1 MAAVERAFKKFT
13 GDRRVQQGATILLLI
28 LVFLCFFLFLYAQF
42 RLATIQ
48 ALSEVSRDFVEWV
61 NTVSDAAGEN
71 IRTSAMQMF
80 YTSSVRTL
88 RTDRDLSVSGR
99 TVGLRDL
106 GTFVSSSDF
115 LDSVMVYNG
124 AVDII
129 FTSEG
134 NFPSAP
140 PEQFHDSDAA
150 QLLTHP
156 EQYPYL
162 SPIQRTVGG
171 RRCYSFLFFEV
182 SGDTP
187 SALLLNVNGN
197 WYETHLLGISAG
209 QGHIIVDTDG
219 NPIVSADEALWEQL
233 QTSWPALQEQL
244 TAQPDSGQLLP
255 PLLSSQPC
263 WMYYRL
269 EPSGWYYFKC
279 LDFNDISPALARVRD
294 VLLLSFGLAGSLIV
308 GVLIYLAVR
317 VYLPFL
323 HIRRALR
330 QAGESAEDLPGQVSE
345 LMASQR
351 RQEDARVLQ
360 RLRDEGELPQGTVLP
375 AVLLLCE
382 ERDPARMQTLLEPVC
397 SEPRIASDEGGTIC
411 LLSGCGEEARSRLL
425 ALLRREHI
433 PACAGLSCPTADE
446 LCRSQAELEELRRMR
461 FLYPDQPVLEQE
473 QLAACNPV
481 SGFQAKMA
489 ASLVGALRSAQ
500 LETARNEWKSILNA
514 IRKDRYTDFC
524 FAIRYLCR
532 QLAGLQKELGAAPTV
547 SADGILDGLRSLETL
562 DTYIEEQLCAIAQ
575 LAAIRQKERL
585 DRLSGRA
592 WEQIRAHYTDEAF
605 SAQQIAAAFDV
616 NAAYLNRQFR
626 QAAGISISDALHQVR
641 VEQACRLLRQ
651 TGEPAELIAQKVGYG
666 NIKYFFV
673 IFKKLTGSTPR
684 QYREA
689 AQS

>member
-1 MAAVERAFKKFT
+1 MEQAFKKFT
-13 GDRRVQQGATILLLI
+13 GDRRVQQWAAILLLV

-42 RLATIQ
+42 RQATIQ
-48 ALSEVSRDFVEWV
+48 ALSEVSRDFVDWV

-88 RTDRDLSVSGR
+88 RTDRNLSVSSR

-124 AVDII
+124 AMNMI

-134 NFPSAP
+134 NYPSAP
-140 PEQFHDSDAA
+140 PEQFHDSDAV

-171 RRCYSFLFFEV
+171 RRCYSFLFFEAN
-182 SGDTP
+182 GDTP

-197 WYETHLLGISAG
+197 WYGTHLLGISAG
-209 QGHIIVDTDG
+209 QGHIIANSSG
-219 NPIVSADEALWEQL
+219 EPIVSTDENLLAQL
-233 QTSWPALQEQL
+233 QASWPALKEQL
-244 TAQPDSGQLLP
+244 IAQPDSGQLLP

-269 EPSGWYYFKC
+269 TPSGWYYFKC

-308 GVLIYLAVR
+308 AVLIYLAVR

-323 HIRRALR
+323 HIRRALQ
-330 QAGESAEDLPGQVSE
+330 QAGEIPEDLPGQVSE

-360 RLRDEGELPQGTVLP
+360 RLRDEGKLPPDTVLP
-375 AVLLLCE
+375 AVILLCE
-382 ERDPARMQTLLEPVC
+382 ERDPSRLQSLLEPVC
-397 SEPRIASDEGGTIC
+397 SEPRIASDEGGTVC
-411 LLSGCGEEARSRLL
+411 LISSCTKENRFRLL
-425 ALLRREHI
+425 ALLRQENI
-433 PACAGLSCPTADE
+433 PACAGFSCFTVEE
-446 LCRSQAELEELRRMR
+446 LCHSQAELEELRRMR
-461 FLYPDQPVLEQE
+461 FLYPNQPVLEQE
-473 QLAACNPV
+473 QLALCNSV

-489 ASLVGALRSAQ
+489 VSLVGALRSAQ
-500 LETARNEWKSILNA
+500 LETARNEWESILKA
-514 IRKDRYTDFC
+514 IQKDRYADFC

-532 QLAGLQKELGAAPTV
+532 QLAGLQKELGASPTV
-547 SADGILDGLRSLETL
+547 SADSILDGLRSLETL
-562 DTYIEEQLCAIAQ
+562 TSYIDDQLCSIAQ
-575 LAAIRQKERL
+575 LATARPKERL
-585 DRLSGRA
+585 ARLCNRV
-592 WEQIRAHYTDEAF
+592 WEQIRAHYAEEAF
-605 SAQQIAAAFDV
+605 SAQQIAATFDV

-626 QAAGISISDALHQVR
+626 QSAGISISDALHQIR
-641 VEQACRLLRQ
+641 IEQACRLLRQ
-651 TGEPAELIAQKVGYG
+651 TGEPAELIAQKVGYS

-689 AQS
+689 AES

>member
-1 MAAVERAFKKFT
+1 MEQAFKKFT
-13 GDRRVQQGATILLLI
+13 GDRRVQQWAAILLLV

-42 RLATIQ
+42 RQATIQ
-48 ALSEVSRDFVEWV
+48 ALSEVSRDFVDWV

-88 RTDRDLSVSGR
+88 RTDRNLSVSSR

-124 AVDII
+124 AMNMI

-134 NFPSAP
+134 NYPSAP
-140 PEQFHDSDAA
+140 PEQFHDSDAV

-171 RRCYSFLFFEV
+171 RRCYSFLFFEAN
-182 SGDTP
+182 GDTP

-209 QGHIIVDTDG
+209 QGHIIANSSG
-219 NPIVSADEALWEQL
+219 EPIVSTDENLLAQL
-233 QTSWPALQEQL
+233 QASWPALKEQL
-244 TAQPDSGQLLP
+244 IAQPDSGQLLP

-269 EPSGWYYFKC
+269 TPSGWYYFKC

-308 GVLIYLAVR
+308 AVLIYLAVR

-323 HIRRALR
+323 HIRRALQ
-330 QAGESAEDLPGQVSE
+330 QAGESPEDLPGQVSE

-360 RLRDEGELPQGTVLP
+360 RLRDEGKLPPDTVLP
-375 AVLLLCE
+375 AVILLCE
-382 ERDPARMQTLLEPVC
+382 ERDPSRLQSLLEPVC
-397 SEPRIASDEGGTIC
+397 SEPRIASDEGGTVC
-411 LLSGCGEEARSRLL
+411 LISSCTKENRFRLL
-425 ALLRREHI
+425 ALLRQENI
-433 PACAGLSCPTADE
+433 PACAGFSCFTVEE
-446 LCRSQAELEELRRMR
+446 LCHSQAELEELRRMR
-461 FLYPDQPVLEQE
+461 FLYPNQPVLEQE
-473 QLAACNPV
+473 QLALCNSV

-489 ASLVGALRSAQ
+489 VSLVGALRSAQ
-500 LETARNEWKSILNA
+500 LETARNEWESILKA
-514 IRKDRYTDFC
+514 IQKDRYADFC

-532 QLAGLQKELGAAPTV
+532 QLAGLQKELGASPTV
-547 SADGILDGLRSLETL
+547 SADSILDGLRSLETL
-562 DTYIEEQLCAIAQ
+562 TSYIDDQLCSIAQ
-575 LAAIRQKERL
+575 LATARQKERL
-585 DRLSGRA
+585 ARLCNRV
-592 WEQIRAHYTDEAF
+592 WEQIRAHYAEEAF
-605 SAQQIAAAFDV
+605 SAQQIAATFDV

-626 QAAGISISDALHQVR
+626 QSAGISISDALHQIR
-641 VEQACRLLRQ
+641 IEQACRLLRQ
-651 TGEPAELIAQKVGYG
+651 TGEPAELIAQKVGYS

-689 AQS
+689 AES

>member
-1 MAAVERAFKKFT
+1 MEQALKKFT
-13 GDRRVQQGATILLLI
+13 GDRRVQKWAAILLLV

-42 RLATIQ
+42 RQATIQ
-48 ALSEVSRDFVEWV
+48 ALSEVSRDFVDWV
-61 NTVSDAAGEN
+61 NTVSYAAGEN

-88 RTDRDLSVSGR
+88 RTDRNLSVSSR

-124 AVDII
+124 AMNMI

-134 NFPSAP
+134 NYPSAP
-140 PEQFHDSDAA
+140 PEQFHDSDAV

-171 RRCYSFLFFEV
+171 RRCYSFLFFEAN
-182 SGDTP
+182 GDTP

-209 QGHIIVDTDG
+209 QGHIIANSSG
-219 NPIVSADEALWEQL
+219 EPIVSTDENLLAQL
-233 QTSWPALQEQL
+233 QASWPALKEQL
-244 TAQPDSGQLLP
+244 IAQPDSGQLLP

-269 EPSGWYYFKC
+269 TPSGWYYFKC

-308 GVLIYLAVR
+308 AVLIYLAVR

-323 HIRRALR
+323 HIRRALQ
-330 QAGESAEDLPGQVSE
+330 QAGEIPEDLPGQVSE

-360 RLRDEGELPQGTVLP
+360 RLRDEGKLPPDTVLP
-375 AVLLLCE
+375 AVILLCE
-382 ERDPARMQTLLEPVC
+382 ERDPSRLQSLLEPVC
-397 SEPRIASDEGGTIC
+397 SEPRIASDEGGTVC
-411 LLSGCGEEARSRLL
+411 LISSCTKENRFRLL
-425 ALLRREHI
+425 ALLRQENI
-433 PACAGLSCPTADE
+433 PACAGFSCFTVEE
-446 LCRSQAELEELRRMR
+446 LCHSQAELEELRRMR
-461 FLYPDQPVLEQE
+461 FLYPNQPVLEQE
-473 QLAACNPV
+473 QLALCNSV

-489 ASLVGALRSAQ
+489 VSLVGALRSAQ
-500 LETARNEWKSILNA
+500 LETARNEWESILKA
-514 IRKDRYTDFC
+514 IQKDRYADFC

-532 QLAGLQKELGAAPTV
+532 QLAGLQKELGASPTV
-547 SADGILDGLRSLETL
+547 SADSILDGLRSLETL
-562 DTYIEEQLCAIAQ
+562 TSYIDDQLCSIAQ
-575 LAAIRQKERL
+575 LATARQKERL
-585 DRLSGRA
+585 ARLCNRV
-592 WEQIRAHYTDEAF
+592 WEQIRAHYAEEAF
-605 SAQQIAAAFDV
+605 SAQQIAATFDV

-626 QAAGISISDALHQVR
+626 QSAGISISDALHQIR
-641 VEQACRLLRQ
+641 IEQACRLLRQ
-651 TGEPAELIAQKVGYG
+651 TGEPAELIAQKVGYS

-689 AQS
+689 AES

>member
-1 MAAVERAFKKFT
+1 MEQAFKKFT
-13 GDRRVQQGATILLLI
+13 GDRRVQQWAAILLLV

-42 RLATIQ
+42 RQATIQ
-48 ALSEVSRDFVEWV
+48 ALSEVSRDFVDWV

-88 RTDRDLSVSGR
+88 RTDRNLSVSSR

-124 AVDII
+124 AMNMI

-134 NFPSAP
+134 NYPSAP
-140 PEQFHDSDAA
+140 PEQFHDSDAV

-171 RRCYSFLFFEV
+171 RRCYSFLFFEAN
-182 SGDTP
+182 GDTP

-209 QGHIIVDTDG
+209 QGHIIANSSG
-219 NPIVSADEALWEQL
+219 EPIVSTDENLLAQL
-233 QTSWPALQEQL
+233 QASWPALKEQL
-244 TAQPDSGQLLP
+244 IAQPDSGQLLP

-308 GVLIYLAVR
+308 AVLIYLAVR

-323 HIRRALR
+323 HIRRALQ
-330 QAGESAEDLPGQVSE
+330 QAGEIPEDLPGQVSE

-360 RLRDEGELPQGTVLP
+360 RLRDEGKLPPDTVLP
-375 AVLLLCE
+375 AVILLCE
-382 ERDPARMQTLLEPVC
+382 ERDPSRLQSLLEPVC
-397 SEPRIASDEGGTIC
+397 SEPRIASDEGGTVC
-411 LLSGCGEEARSRLL
+411 LISSCTKENRFRLL
-425 ALLRREHI
+425 ALLRQENI
-433 PACAGLSCPTADE
+433 PACAGFSCFTVEE
-446 LCRSQAELEELRRMR
+446 LCHSQAELEELRRMR
-461 FLYPDQPVLEQE
+461 FLYPNQPVLEQE
-473 QLAACNPV
+473 QLALCNSV

-489 ASLVGALRSAQ
+489 VSLVGALRSAQ
-500 LETARNEWKSILNA
+500 LETARNEWESILKA
-514 IRKDRYTDFC
+514 IQKDRYADFC

-532 QLAGLQKELGAAPTV
+532 QLAGLQKELGASPTV
-547 SADGILDGLRSLETL
+547 SADSVLEGLRSLETL
-562 DTYIEEQLCAIAQ
+562 TSYIDDQLCSIAQ
-575 LAAIRQKERL
+575 LATARQKERL
-585 DRLSGRA
+585 ARLCNRV
-592 WEQIRAHYTDEAF
+592 WEQIRAHYAEEAF
-605 SAQQIAAAFDV
+605 SAQQIAATFDV

-626 QAAGISISDALHQVR
+626 QSAGISISDALHQIR
-641 VEQACRLLRQ
+641 IEQACRLLRQ
-651 TGEPAELIAQKVGYG
+651 TGEPAELIAQKVGYS

-689 AQS
+689 AES

>member
-1 MAAVERAFKKFT
+1 MEQAFKKFT
-13 GDRRVQQGATILLLI
+13 GDRRVQQWAAILLLV

-42 RLATIQ
+42 RQATIQ
-48 ALSEVSRDFVEWV
+48 ALSEVSRDFVDWV

-88 RTDRDLSVSGR
+88 RTDRNLSVSSR

-124 AVDII
+124 AMNMI

-134 NFPSAP
+134 NYPSAP
-140 PEQFHDSDAA
+140 PEQFHDSDAV

-171 RRCYSFLFFEV
+171 RRCYSFLFFEAN
-182 SGDTP
+182 GDTP

-209 QGHIIVDTDG
+209 QGHIIANSSG
-219 NPIVSADEALWEQL
+219 EPIVSTDENLLAQL
-233 QTSWPALQEQL
+233 QASWPALKEQL
-244 TAQPDSGQLLP
+244 IAQPDSGQLLP

-269 EPSGWYYFKC
+269 TPSGWYYFKC

-308 GVLIYLAVR
+308 AVLIYLAVR

-323 HIRRALR
+323 HIRRALQ
-330 QAGESAEDLPGQVSE
+330 QAGEIPEDLPGQVSE

-351 RQEDARVLQ
+351 RQEDARALQ
-360 RLRDEGELPQGTVLP
+360 RLRDEGKLPPDTVLP
-375 AVLLLCE
+375 AVILLCE
-382 ERDPARMQTLLEPVC
+382 ERDPSRLQSLLEPVC
-397 SEPRIASDEGGTIC
+397 SEPRIASDEGGTVC
-411 LLSGCGEEARSRLL
+411 LISSCTKENRFRLL
-425 ALLRREHI
+425 ALLRQENI
-433 PACAGLSCPTADE
+433 PACAGFSCFTVEE
-446 LCRSQAELEELRRMR
+446 LCHSQAELEELRRMR
-461 FLYPDQPVLEQE
+461 FLYSNQPVLEQE
-473 QLAACNPV
+473 QLALCNSV

-489 ASLVGALRSAQ
+489 VSLVGALRSAQ
-500 LETARNEWKSILNA
+500 LETARNEWESILKA
-514 IRKDRYTDFC
+514 IQKDRYADFC

-532 QLAGLQKELGAAPTV
+532 QLAGLQKELGASPTV
-547 SADGILDGLRSLETL
+547 SADSILDGLRSLETL
-562 DTYIEEQLCAIAQ
+562 TSYIDDQLCSIAQ
-575 LAAIRQKERL
+575 LATARQKERL
-585 DRLSGRA
+585 ARLCNRV
-592 WEQIRAHYTDEAF
+592 WEQIRAHYAEEAF
-605 SAQQIAAAFDV
+605 SAQQIAATFDV

-626 QAAGISISDALHQVR
+626 QSAGISISDALHQIR
-641 VEQACRLLRQ
+641 IEQACRLLRQ
-651 TGEPAELIAQKVGYG
+651 TGEPAELIAQKVGYS

-689 AQS
+689 AES

>member
-1 MAAVERAFKKFT
+1 MEQAFKKFT
-13 GDRRVQQGATILLLI
+13 GDRRVQQWAAILLLV

-42 RLATIQ
+42 RQATIQ
-48 ALSEVSRDFVEWV
+48 ALSEVSRDFVDWV

-88 RTDRDLSVSGR
+88 RTDRNLSVSSR

-124 AVDII
+124 AMNMI

-134 NFPSAP
+134 NYPSAP
-140 PEQFHDSDAA
+140 PEQFHDSDAV

-162 SPIQRTVGG
+162 SPIQRMVGG
-171 RRCYSFLFFEV
+171 RRCYSFLFFEAN
-182 SGDTP
+182 GDTP

-209 QGHIIVDTDG
+209 QGHIIANSSG
-219 NPIVSADEALWEQL
+219 EPIVSTDENLLAQL
-233 QTSWPALQEQL
+233 QASWPALKEQL
-244 TAQPDSGQLLP
+244 IAQPDSGQLLP

-308 GVLIYLAVR
+308 AVLIYLAVR

-323 HIRRALR
+323 HIRRALQ
-330 QAGESAEDLPGQVSE
+330 QAGEIPEDLPGQVSE

-360 RLRDEGELPQGTVLP
+360 RLRDEGKLPPDTVLP
-375 AVLLLCE
+375 AVILLCE
-382 ERDPARMQTLLEPVC
+382 ERDPSRLQSLLEPVC
-397 SEPRIASDEGGTIC
+397 SEPRIASDEDGTVC
-411 LLSGCGEEARSRLL
+411 LISSCTKENRFRLL
-425 ALLRREHI
+425 ALLRQENI
-433 PACAGLSCPTADE
+433 PACAGFSCFTVEE
-446 LCRSQAELEELRRMR
+446 LRHSQAELEELRRMR
-461 FLYPDQPVLEQE
+461 FLYPNQPVLEQE
-473 QLAACNPV
+473 QLALCNSV

-489 ASLVGALRSAQ
+489 VSLVGALRSAQ
-500 LETARNEWKSILNA
+500 LETARNEWESILKA
-514 IRKDRYTDFC
+514 IQKDRYADFC

-532 QLAGLQKELGAAPTV
+532 QLAGLQKELGASPTV
-547 SADGILDGLRSLETL
+547 SADSILDGLRSLETL
-562 DTYIEEQLCAIAQ
+562 TSYIDDQLCSIAQ
-575 LAAIRQKERL
+575 LATARQKERL
-585 DRLSGRA
+585 ARLCNRV
-592 WEQIRAHYTDEAF
+592 WEQIRAHYAEEAF
-605 SAQQIAAAFDV
+605 SAQQIAATFDV

-626 QAAGISISDALHQVR
+626 QSAGISISDALHQIR
-641 VEQACRLLRQ
+641 IEQACRLLRQ
-651 TGEPAELIAQKVGYG
+651 TGEPAELIAQKVGYS

-689 AQS
+689 AES

>member
-1 MAAVERAFKKFT
+1 MEQAFKKFT
-13 GDRRVQQGATILLLI
+13 GDRRVQQWAAILLLV

-42 RLATIQ
+42 RQATIQ
-48 ALSEVSRDFVEWV
+48 ALSEVSRDFVDWV

-88 RTDRDLSVSGR
+88 RTDRNLSVSSR

-124 AVDII
+124 AMNMI

-134 NFPSAP
+134 NYPSAP
-140 PEQFHDSDAA
+140 PEQFHDSDAV

-162 SPIQRTVGG
+162 SPIQRMVGG
-171 RRCYSFLFFEV
+171 RRCYSFLFFEAN
-182 SGDTP
+182 GDTP

-209 QGHIIVDTDG
+209 QGHIIANSSG
-219 NPIVSADEALWEQL
+219 EPIVSTDENLLAQL
-233 QTSWPALQEQL
+233 QASWPALKEQL
-244 TAQPDSGQLLP
+244 IAQPDSGQLLP

-269 EPSGWYYFKC
+269 TPSGWYYFKC

-308 GVLIYLAVR
+308 AVLIYLAVR

-323 HIRRALR
+323 HIRRALQ
-330 QAGESAEDLPGQVSE
+330 QAGEIPEDLPGQVSE

-360 RLRDEGELPQGTVLP
+360 RLRDEGKLPPDTVLP
-375 AVLLLCE
+375 AVILLCE
-382 ERDPARMQTLLEPVC
+382 ERDPSRLQSLLEPVC
-397 SEPRIASDEGGTIC
+397 SEPRIASDEGGTVC
-411 LLSGCGEEARSRLL
+411 LISSCTKENRFRLL
-425 ALLRREHI
+425 ALLRQENI
-433 PACAGLSCPTADE
+433 PACAGFSCFTVEE
-446 LCRSQAELEELRRMR
+446 LCHSQAELEELRRMR
-461 FLYPDQPVLEQE
+461 FLYPNQPVLEQE
-473 QLAACNPV
+473 QLALCNSV

-489 ASLVGALRSAQ
+489 VSLVGALRSAQ
-500 LETARNEWKSILNA
+500 LETARNEWESILKA
-514 IRKDRYTDFC
+514 IQKDRYADFC

-532 QLAGLQKELGAAPTV
+532 QLAGLQKELGASPTV
-547 SADGILDGLRSLETL
+547 SADSILDGLRSLETL
-562 DTYIEEQLCAIAQ
+562 TSYIDDQLCSIAQ
-575 LAAIRQKERL
+575 LATARQKERL
-585 DRLSGRA
+585 ARLCNRVR
-592 WEQIRAHYTDEAF
+592 EQIRAHDAEEAY
-605 SAQQIAAAFDV
+605 SAQEIAATFDV

-626 QAAGISISDALHQVR
+626 QSAGISISDALHQIR
-641 VEQACRLLRQ
+641 IEQACRLLRQ
-651 TGEPAELIAQKVGYG
+651 TGEPAELIAQKVGYS

-689 AQS
+689 AES